1 MKTVHF
7 QPGFCPQ
14 RLRDYKSQ
22 GDDSDGFA
30 FLQSLHPTDLN
41 IRIHEDDPSKR
52 IPDWWLEQ
60 LWMIPSQDGILRLPL
75 WAKRDDI
82 IQRIIDKEEVDQVVY
97 YGDYSQKRR
106 SSPPARTVSSSPE
119 ISAEKKAKAL
129 LDFERHCKRGRKRK
143 RDSSPVWLDLNQGR
157 SRNTTEDDNDPA
169 SASIERIT
177 ALSDIQSH
185 LAAAPP
191 TQRTGRCRSE
201 TISTLELDLAKR
213 ASRLHASY
221 TKKRSRS
228 HE

>member
-1 MKTVHF
+1 
-7 QPGFCPQ
+7 
-14 RLRDYKSQ
+14 
-22 GDDSDGFA
+22 
-30 FLQSLHPTDLN
+30 
-41 IRIHEDDPSKR
+41 
-52 IPDWWLEQ
+52 
-60 LWMIPSQDGILRLPL
+60 MIPSQDGILRLPL

-228 HE
+228 CTSHPANWTMPKRNDLDSGVGPGQACLASRLHASYTKKRSRSHE